1 MLEPEHAVAV
11 EPAVAVIVVVVE
23 LAVVLAVV
31 PAVAAVVAGSD
42 FVVVVAAA
50 VVVVA
55 VVGEA
60 VGDVVASA
68 AGTYR
73 RFKALK
79 KYNGVV
85 TSKVNESYNY
95 NFKIA
100 IFCYQL
106 LGNYF

>member
-11 EPAVAVIVVVVE
+11 EPAVVAIVVVE
-23 LAVVLAVV
+23 LAVV

-42 FVVVVAAA
+42 FVVVVAA
-50 VVVVA
+50 VVAVA

-100 IFCYQL
+100 IFC
-106 LGNYF
+106 